1 MFTVWSWKVAAAKSD
16 LIIFDG
22 MIHQLFLS
30 DIPYTINTFIELV
43 ELVRSKNRN
52 PCLFAMTCWS
62 LWNRRKKVRMN
73 EVVLAMERLF
83 DQVVQLLQEFQN
95 AHPAQPKSVHPVR
108 PPWKSLDPSEL
119 KTNFDEAVFDDL
131 NSAGIGVVV
140 RNSQGDIMAA
150 LSEQILMPS
159 SVLCWRLWQLEEQF
173 YSSMSLASTVPVL
186 SAIQK
191 CQSMLFATKTWCILP
206 LVTL

>member
-1 MFTVWSWKVAAAKSD
+1 MAAAKSD
-16 LIIFDG
+16 LIVFDG

-43 ELVRSKNRN
+43 VLSKNRN

-83 DQVVQLLQEFQN
+83 DQAVQLLQEFQN
-95 AHPAQPKSVHPVR
+95 AHPAQPKAVHPVR

-150 LSEQILMPS
+150 LSEQIPMPS
-159 SVLCWRLWQLEEQF
+159 SVLMLETLAARRAVLFIHELGF
-173 YSSMSLASTVPVL
+173 NSSSFECDSEVSINALRH
-186 SAIQK
+186 
-191 CQSMLFATKTWCILP
+191 KT
-206 LVTL
+206 

>member
-1 MFTVWSWKVAAAKSD
+1 MRWVRPNSSPLPSFSLSTSSLCFLKIHGVEAKTFTVWSWKVAAAKSD

-119 KTNFDEAVFDDL
+119 KTLMKRCLTTWTQQVSGWWFVTL
-131 NSAGIGVVV
+131 KGI
-140 RNSQGDIMAA
+140 
-150 LSEQILMPS
+150 
-159 SVLCWRLWQLEEQF
+159 LWQLCPSKF
-173 YSSMSLASTVPVL
+173 SCHL
-186 SAIQK
+186 
-191 CQSMLFATKTWCILP
+191 QSYVGDFGS
-206 LVTL
+206 